1 MITDPALATRR
12 APAVRTPHA
21 ASAPAPAR
29 PASPGARTAAAART
43 LSPSASPSTLDALF
57 AQTARRHPDAVAVQ
71 DARGEL
77 RFAAAESWA
86 ARLASVLVHSGVQ
99 LGDPVIIHC
108 DDHRQALAA
117 QLAVLK
123 AGGVCVPAAHGLG
136 RSQLRGIASVSGAS
150 TVLCS
155 RSTREA
161 WSRRYTT
168 LPLDDEDTR
177 RRITA
182 QRLEPALPLSH
193 SREAAYLLVDDG
205 GRHGLTGHLVDHH
218 AWRLAV
224 AERIR
229 TAGPAPRRVFVA
241 GPPAGPRALSAMWWA
256 FAGGGSLRTL
266 PGTGAPA
273 HRDGTVSAA
282 VFSPEEYDALVDV
295 LPVRPRLVQL
305 VGGPVPSDLVARHF
319 TALPGTRLRADFAPA
334 DGALP
339 WISREFTAAGG
350 TTSWAGTIG
359 APLPQVQVSVVDG
372 RGRPLADGQTG
383 ELCAAG
389 RALPFDTVRRPG
401 RALPAWEDAPLL
413 RSGMS
418 GRRLPGGAFEL
429 VDPPAAAR
437 EENRVG
443 VEGR

>member
-1 MITDPALATRR
+1 MAQR
-12 APAVRTPHA
+12 A
-21 ASAPAPAR
+21 
-29 PASPGARTAAAART
+29 
-43 LSPSASPSTLDALF
+43 
-57 AQTARRHPDAVAVQ
+57 PDAVAVQ
-71 DARGEL
+71 DSRGEL
-77 RFAAAESWA
+77 RFAQAESWA

-108 DDHRQALAA
+108 DDHRQALIA

-123 AGGVCVPAAHGLG
+123 AGGVCVPAAHGLD
-136 RSQLRGIASVSGAS
+136 RSELLGIAAVSGAS
-150 TVLCS
+150 TILCS

-161 WSRRYTT
+161 WARRHTT
-168 LPLDDEDTR
+168 LSLDDEEAR

-193 SREAAYLLVDDG
+193 PREAAYLLVHNG
-205 GRHGLTGHLVDHH
+205 GQHGLTGHLVDHH

-256 FAGGGSLRTL
+256 FADGGSLRTL
-266 PGTGAPA
+266 PGTGASA
-273 HRDGTVSAA
+273 QRDGTVSAA

-339 WISREFTAAGG
+339 WVSREFTPADRA
-350 TTSWAGTIG
+350 TSWAGTLG
-359 APLPQVQVSVVDG
+359 APVPQVQVSVVDD
-372 RGRPLADGQTG
+372 RGRTLADGQTG

-401 RALPAWEDAPLL
+401 RALSAWEVAPLL

-418 GRRLPGGAFEL
+418 GRRLPGGGLEL
-429 VDPPAAAR
+429 VEPPTAAT
-437 EENRVG
+437 
-443 VEGR
+443 

>member
-12 APAVRTPHA
+12 AHAVRPPHA
-21 ASAPAPAR
+21 ASALAAAR
-29 PASPGARTAAAART
+29 PASPGARTGAAART

-57 AQTARRHPDAVAVQ
+57 AQVAQRHPDAVAVQ

-86 ARLASVLVHSGVQ
+86 ARLASVLVHRGVQ

-108 DDHRQALAA
+108 DDHRQALTA

-123 AGGVCVPAAHGLG
+123 AGGVCVPAPHGLG
-136 RSQLRGIASVSGAS
+136 RSELRGIAAVSGAS

-155 RSTREA
+155 RSTQEA
-161 WSRRYTT
+161 WPRRYTT
-168 LPLDDEDTR
+168 LSLDDDDTR

-193 SREAAYLLVDDG
+193 SREAAYLLVHDG
-205 GRHGLTGHLVDHH
+205 GRQGPAGHLVDHH

-256 FAGGGSLRTL
+256 FSGGGSLRTL
-266 PGTGAPA
+266 PGTGTSAQ
-273 HRDGTVSAA
+273 RDGTVSAA
-282 VFSPEEYDALVDV
+282 VFSPQEYDALVDV

-319 TALPGTRLRADFAPA
+319 TALPGTRLRADFSPA

-350 TTSWAGTIG
+350 ATSWTGTLG

-401 RALPAWEDAPLL
+401 RALPAWEEAPLL

-418 GRRLPGGAFEL
+418 GRRLPGGELEL
-429 VDPPAAAR
+429 VEPPTAT
-437 EENRVG
+437 
-443 VEGR
+443 

>member
-12 APAVRTPHA
+12 AHAVRTPHA
-21 ASAPAPAR
+21 ASALAAAR
-29 PASPGARTAAAART
+29 PAGPGARTGAAART
-43 LSPSASPSTLDALF
+43 LSPPASPSTLDALF
-57 AQTARRHPDAVAVQ
+57 AQVARRHPDAVAVQ

-86 ARLASVLVHSGVQ
+86 SRLASVMVHRGVQ

-108 DDHRQALAA
+108 DDHRQALTA

-136 RSQLRGIASVSGAS
+136 RSELRGIAAVSGAS

-155 RSTREA
+155 RSTQEA
-161 WSRRYTT
+161 WPRRYTA
-168 LPLDDEDTR
+168 LALDDEDTR

-182 QRLEPALPLSH
+182 QPLEPALPLSH
-193 SREAAYLLVDDG
+193 SREAAYLLVHDG
-205 GRHGLTGHLVDHH
+205 GRHGPTGHLVDHH

-229 TAGPAPRRVFVA
+229 TAGPAPRRVYVA

-266 PGTGAPA
+266 PGTGTSAQ
-273 HRDGTVSAA
+273 RDGTVSAA

-319 TALPGTRLRADFAPA
+319 TALPGARLRADFSPA

-339 WISREFTAAGG
+339 WISREFTASGAAA
-350 TTSWAGTIG
+350 SWAGTLG

-401 RALPAWEDAPLL
+401 RAQPAWEEAPLL
-413 RSGMS
+413 RSGIS
-418 GRRLPGGAFEL
+418 GRRLPGGEL
-429 VDPPAAAR
+429 ELAEPPTAAT
-437 EENRVG
+437 
-443 VEGR
+443 

>member
-12 APAVRTPHA
+12 AHAVRTPYA
-21 ASAPAPAR
+21 ALPPTR
-29 PASPGARTAAAART
+29 PASPGARTAVAERA
-43 LSPSASPSTLDALF
+43 LSPSLNTLDALF
-57 AQTARRHPDAVAVQ
+57 AQVAQRNPDAVAVQ

-77 RFAAAESWA
+77 SFAKAESWA

-108 DDHRQALAA
+108 DDHRQALIA

-136 RSQLRGIASVSGAS
+136 RSELRGVAAVSCAS
-150 TVLCS
+150 TILCS
-155 RSTREA
+155 RSTQEA
-161 WSRRYTT
+161 WPRRHTI
-168 LPLDDEDTR
+168 LSLDDEEAR

-193 SREAAYLLVDDG
+193 PREAAYLMVHDG
-205 GRHGLTGHLVDHH
+205 GRHGLTGHLVDHY

-241 GPPAGPRALSAMWWA
+241 GPPADPRALSAMWWA

-266 PGTGAPA
+266 PGTGTSAQ
-273 HRDGTVSAA
+273 RDGMVSAA

-319 TALPGTRLRADFAPA
+319 TALPGTRLRADFAPV

-339 WISREFTAAGG
+339 WVSREFTPAGG
-350 TTSWAGTIG
+350 ATSWVGTLG
-359 APLPQVQVSVVDG
+359 APVPQVQVSVVDD

-401 RALPAWEDAPLL
+401 RALPAWEETPLL

-418 GRRLPGGAFEL
+418 GRSLPGGGLEL
-429 VDPPAAAR
+429 VEPPTAAT
-437 EENRVG
+437 
-443 VEGR
+443 

>member
-1 MITDPALATRR
+1 VITDPALATRR
-12 APAVRTPHA
+12 AHAVRTPHA
-21 ASAPAPAR
+21 ALPPAR
-29 PASPGARTAAAART
+29 PASPGARTAAAERT
-43 LSPSASPSTLDALF
+43 LSPSPSLNTLDALF
-57 AQTARRHPDAVAVQ
+57 AQVAQRNPDAVAVQ

-77 RFAAAESWA
+77 RFAKAESWA
-86 ARLASVLVHSGVQ
+86 GRLASILVHSGVQ

-108 DDHRQALAA
+108 DDHRQTLIA

-136 RSQLRGIASVSGAS
+136 RSELRGIAAVSGAS
-150 TVLCS
+150 TILCS
-155 RSTREA
+155 RSTQEA
-161 WSRRYTT
+161 WPQRHTT
-168 LPLDDEDTR
+168 LSLDDEEAR

-193 SREAAYLLVDDG
+193 PREAAYLLVHDG
-205 GRHGLTGHLVDHH
+205 GRHGLTGHLVDHY

-229 TAGPAPRRVFVA
+229 TAGAAPRRVFVA

-266 PGTGAPA
+266 PGTGASA
-273 HRDGTVSAA
+273 QRDGTVSAA

-339 WISREFTAAGG
+339 WLSREFTPAGG
-350 TTSWAGTIG
+350 ATSWAGTLG
-359 APLPQVQVSVVDG
+359 APVPQVQVSVVDN

-401 RALPAWEDAPLL
+401 RALPAWEEAPLL

-418 GRRLPGGAFEL
+418 GRRLPGGGLEL
-429 VDPPAAAR
+429 VEPPTAAT
-437 EENRVG
+437 
-443 VEGR
+443 